1 MPEFSQIAAQIAFG
15 PIQIMMV
22 EEKERLWAAAVYARG
37 GWMVLPLQVVVLGS
51 KEVQCTSTR

>member
-1 MPEFSQIAAQIAFG
+1 MPEFSQIAAQVAFG

-37 GWMVLPLQVVVLGS
+37 GWMKLPLQVLVLG
-51 KEVQCTSTR
+51 KVA

>member
-37 GWMVLPLQVVVLGS
+37 GWMVLPLQVVVFG
-51 KEVQCTSTR
+51 KGP